1 MKRSV
6 ANVLLVIVTVIWG
19 GGFIATS
26 AALDCFEPF
35 YVLMIRFVGSA
46 LLSFLIAFPRLK
58 SVERKT
64 LRKGAVAGVFLFL
77 AFAFQTFG
85 LQGTTASKH
94 AFLTTTN
101 VVFVPYISW
110 MIFRR
115 RPTQRQ
121 VMASLLC
128 VIGIALLTLKG
139 DALSFGTGDLY
150 SLLCAVFFACH
161 IIALDWATKG
171 EDVLVINA
179 MQMLIAGIL
188 STFCALL
195 FGMPPTEVSI
205 QALLSALYLIAI
217 STCLAFLLQ
226 TAAQK
231 YTSASSASLILSMEA
246 LFASIFSFFLLHEEI
261 SPMMMLGGVLILGSI
276 LLVEYRRPTKRPE
289 STETAKGEQ
298 YTVLGDENA
307 DLHNQSE
314 LLSVREGAC
323 ESDG

>member
-85 LQGTTASKH
+85 LQGTTASKN

-150 SLLCAVFFACH
+150 SLLCAVFFA
-161 IIALDWATKG
+161 
-171 EDVLVINA
+171 
-179 MQMLIAGIL
+179 
-188 STFCALL
+188 
-195 FGMPPTEVSI
+195 
-205 QALLSALYLIAI
+205 
-217 STCLAFLLQ
+217 
-226 TAAQK
+226 
-231 YTSASSASLILSMEA
+231 
-246 LFASIFSFFLLHEEI
+246 
-261 SPMMMLGGVLILGSI
+261 
-276 LLVEYRRPTKRPE
+276 
-289 STETAKGEQ
+289 
-298 YTVLGDENA
+298 
-307 DLHNQSE
+307 
-314 LLSVREGAC
+314 
-323 ESDG
+323 